1 MKINFKKIQ
10 IQQVDG
16 TTQEVDIANA
26 FSKAIYNSTPSL
38 PIAVAMQE
46 IYKNGEVDLNK
57 EQVKEI
63 RKTME
68 QIGAT
73 AYIKMALYPIFDK
86 IEE

>member
-46 IYKNGEVDLNK
+46 IYMTGTADLNK
-57 EQVKEI
+57 EQVTEI